1 MRKRIWNIVAATLFF
16 ALGVPIGASANC
28 VDLNLTL
35 QENSTTGEQNCP
47 GGCRATM
54 IFRCI
59 GNTATIPG
67 MTLIQTLQERNG
79 KLCYRDMSCGNVNA
93 WNGYIALSGSWVW
106 YESFVKF
113 IISPAGR
120 DTLISADRDF
130 NGRNVEAKVSIE
142 WGQVRRS
149 CKPISEEICM

>member
-1 MRKRIWNIVAATLFF
+1 MWNIVAATLFF
-16 ALGVPIGASANC
+16 VLGVPISASANC

-35 QENSTTGEQNCP
+35 QENTATGSQKCP
-47 GGCRATM
+47 GGCRAKM

-59 GNTATIPG
+59 GNTTTIPG

-79 KLCYRDMSCGNVNA
+79 RLCYRDLGCGNVESWA
-93 WNGYIALSGSWVW
+93 GYLALSGSWVW

-113 IISPAGR
+113 VTSPTGR
-120 DTLISADRDF
+120 DALITADRDF
-130 NGRNVEAKVSIE
+130 NGRDVEARVSLE
-142 WGQVRRS
+142 WGQIKRS